1 MATSIEEYYN
11 SINVDEEIKKL
22 QKEDKKTEN
31 QLVTTENNDSSNNI
45 TMAEA
50 GAVGTV
56 GDVVA
61 SAAVG
66 AADTITYIIDLPFML
81 TDALD
86 KGGKFLF
93 EKAAEAAGFEQNE
106 TQEMEQSYADK
117 ILSERK
123 KVRLGKYL
131 RENFLT
137 YDTDTK
143 IGEYAR
149 SIGEFAVGG
158 IFGKSAKAAQTLTK
172 TGALSGIVKQGVT
185 DVANDE
191 AIGTGVGV
199 LTNIGLDFYKLKKG
213 NTAVLTK
220 HIIPDNVKET
230 KEVQK
235 YAKDLGMTLKTSE
248 ASGKA
253 SVIKMDGTIESSII
267 GNKVVDKFWE
277 NRPRELKNFI
287 TNWGKSMGFITKN
300 KAMSEMDLFAQ
311 MKTAAVKLDD
321 MSKQAWLMNGG
332 NQIKNF
338 NFKTSEINNLVK
350 SLNNTI
356 TENPS
361 ASKELIG
368 ILKHQIKILEK
379 SKGNGQTLQNVYK
392 TFRDTSN
399 ANFEGAKFL
408 DKGIYAKLGGVVK
421 ETLKTNKDWV
431 KANDKYSKF
440 MIGFNNN
447 LTKGSKTKIF
457 DDLSDA
463 RFSEN
468 PENMGKLFKALN
480 DPSLSKTDIINFT
493 KAINKSKVPNLLEN
507 TMSVYFKSK
516 FNIASADGMKDGLN
530 AGTIMYNSIM
540 KNEQTKGNFTEMLYQ
555 LAKTKDASVKYKDI
569 EKSVM
574 MFGKVLKAS
583 GKSGK
588 AGSTTSAN
596 LNMKEI
602 MESNPGSSAIEFLRL
617 GENIN
622 KWFKGRA
629 FTKSSNAIA
638 EAMVSDKGI
647 DALLELAAGWKDQA
661 KLISYARSVILS
673 NAAVDQAM
681 N

>member
-1 MATSIEEYYN
+1 MAAIDYTGILKNQE
-11 SINVDEEIKKL
+11 EEIKK
-22 QKEDKKTEN
+22 ETN
-31 QLVTTENNDSSNNI
+31 QLVDNNNPENNI
-45 TMAEA
+45 TVAEA
-50 GAVGTV
+50 GVVGTAS
-56 GDVVA
+56 DVVV
-61 SAAVG
+61 SGAVG
-66 AADTITYIIDLPFML
+66 ALDTVTYLVDLPFVL

-117 ILSERK
+117 ILAERQ

-158 IFGKSAKAAQTLTK
+158 IFGKSAKAANTLAK
-172 TGALSGIVKQGVT
+172 TGAVSGVVKQGVT
-185 DVANDE
+185 DVANSE

-199 LTNIGLDFYKLKKG
+199 VTNIGLDLYKLKKG

-321 MSKQAWLMNGG
+321 MSKQAWLINGG

-350 SLNNTI
+350 ALNNTI

-379 SKGNGQTLQNVYK
+379 SKGNGQTLQNIYR

-457 DDLSDA
+457 DNLSDA

-468 PENMGKLFKALN
+468 PENMGKLFRALN

-493 KAINKSKVPNLLEN
+493 KAINKSKVPNLLED
-507 TMSVYFKSK
+507 TISVYFQSK

-588 AGSTTSAN
+588 AGSSTAGN
-596 LNMKEI
+596 LNFQELMRENPVSSGIEI
-602 MESNPGSSAIEFLRL
+602 FRFA
-617 GENIN
+617 ENFN
-622 KWFKGRA
+622 RWAKQRTFSK
-629 FTKSSNAIA
+629 TSNALA
-638 EAMVSDKGI
+638 EAMVSDKGV

-661 KLISYARSVILS
+661 KAISYLRAITLS
-673 NAAVDQAM
+673 YATTDEFM